1 MAIISVLNHKGGVG
15 KTTVSVNLAAGL
27 SIQEERKHKDPKP
40 VLLVDLDD
48 QLNATMIACGGPH
61 NSASY
66 MPMITVEDSFPKA
79 LLDGFGNYDQLV
91 AESKIPRDSELKVHV
106 FKTDHEKMI
115 ELPFLLHNQKDGET
129 QLKRFLQPI
138 KDYYSHIIIDNP
150 PSLNIIPVASLI
162 ASQYTLVPIEPDPL
176 SIIGLSSIF
185 ATINRVRREK
195 NPNLKVIGVV
205 PSRVRIARKRYMEA
219 IEEINQGYPDL
230 VLPYIK
236 DLVEVED
243 ANMSGSD
250 IFSFTAPQSQ
260 PYRQFLK
267 VVRSVIE
274 RIEEE

>member
-27 SIQEERKHKDPKP
+27 SIHEERKHRDPKP

-61 NSASY
+61 DSASY
-66 MPMITVEDSFPKA
+66 MPLITAENSFPQA
-79 LLDGFGNYDQLV
+79 LLDGFGDYDDLV
-91 AESKIPRDSELKVHV
+91 VESGIPRDSDHKVHV
-106 FKTDHEKMI
+106 FKTNHEKMI
-115 ELPFLLHNQKDGET
+115 ELPFQLHNLPHGET
-129 QLKRFLQPI
+129 QLYNFLQPI
-138 KDYYSHIIIDNP
+138 VDYYSHIIIDNP
-150 PSLNIIPVASLI
+150 PSLNIIPIASLI

-185 ATINRVRREK
+185 ATINRVKRDS
-195 NPNLKVIGVV
+195 NPDLKVIGVV
-205 PSRVRIARKRYMEA
+205 PSRVRVARKRYMEA
-219 IEEINQGYPDL
+219 IEEINQGYPGL

-250 IFSFTAPQSQ
+250 IFSYTTPQSQ

-267 VVRSVIE
+267 VVRFVME
-274 RIEEE
+274 RIDE

>member
-27 SIQEERKHKDPKP
+27 SIHEERKHKDSKP
-40 VLLVDLDD
+40 VLLMDLDD

-66 MPMITVEDSFPKA
+66 MPLITVPNSFPQA
-79 LLDGFGNYDQLV
+79 VLDGFGDYDDLIV
-91 AESKIPRDSELKVHV
+91 ESMIPRDSEKKVHV
-106 FKTDHEKMI
+106 FKTNHEMMI
-115 ELPFLLHNQKDGET
+115 ELPFLLHNLKDGVS
-129 QLKRFLQPI
+129 QLYRFLQPI
-138 KDYYSHIIIDNP
+138 VDYYSHIVIDNP
-150 PSLNIIPVASLI
+150 PSLNIIPIASLVASE
-162 ASQYTLVPIEPDPL
+162 YTLVPIEPDPL

-185 ATINRVRREK
+185 ATINRVKRET
-195 NPNLKVIGVV
+195 NPNLKIIGVV
-205 PSRVRIARKRYMEA
+205 PSRVRVARKRYMEA

-250 IFSFTAPQSQ
+250 IFSHTTPQSQ

-267 VVRSVIE
+267 VVRSVVE
-274 RIEEE
+274 RIEA

>member
-15 KTTVSVNLAAGL
+15 KTTVSINLAAGL
-27 SIQEERKHKDPKP
+27 MIHEERKHKEPKP
-40 VLLVDLDD
+40 VLLMDLDD

-61 NSASY
+61 DSASY
-66 MPMITVEDSFPKA
+66 MPIITVDNSFPHA
-79 LLDGFGNYDQLV
+79 LLDGFGNYDELIV
-91 AESKIPRDSELKVHV
+91 ESKIPRDSVNKIHI
-106 FKTDHEKMI
+106 FKTDHDKMI
-115 ELPFLLHNQKDGET
+115 ELPFLLHNQPDGES
-129 QLKRFLQPI
+129 QLLRFLQPI
-138 KDYYSHIIIDNP
+138 VDYYSHIVIDNP

-162 ASQYTLVPIEPDPL
+162 ASQFALIPIEPDPL

-185 ATINRVRREK
+185 ATINRVKRDS
-195 NPNLKVIGVV
+195 NPNLKVIGVL

-219 IEEINQGYPDL
+219 IEEINEGYPDL

-243 ANMSGSD
+243 ANMSGYD
-250 IFSFTAPQSQ
+250 IFSHTTPQSQ

-274 RIEEE
+274 RIGE

>member
-27 SIQEERKHKDPKP
+27 SIHEERKHKDPKP

-48 QLNATMIACGGPH
+48 QLNANMIACGGPH
-61 NSASY
+61 DSATY
-66 MPMITVEDSFPKA
+66 MPLITVEDSFPQA
-79 LLDGFGNYDQLV
+79 LLDGFGDYDDLIV
-91 AESKIPRDSELKVHV
+91 ESGIPKDSEHKVHV
-106 FKTDHEKMI
+106 FKTNHEKMI
-115 ELPFLLHNQKDGET
+115 ELPFQLHNLPHGES
-129 QLKRFLQPI
+129 QLYNFLQPI
-138 KDYYSHIIIDNP
+138 VDYYSHIIIDNP

-185 ATINRVRREK
+185 ATINRVKRDS
-195 NPNLKVIGVV
+195 NPDLKVIGVV
-205 PSRVRIARKRYMEA
+205 PSRVRVARKRYMEA

-250 IFSFTAPQSQ
+250 IFAYTTPQSQ

-267 VVRSVIE
+267 VVRSVME
-274 RIEEE
+274 RIDE

>member
-15 KTTVSVNLAAGL
+15 KTTVSVNLAAGM
-27 SIQEERKHKDPKP
+27 SIHEERKHKDPKP

-61 NSASY
+61 DSATY
-66 MPMITVEDSFPKA
+66 MPLITVENSFPQA
-79 LLDGFGNYDQLV
+79 LLDGFGDYDDLIV
-91 AESKIPRDSELKVHV
+91 ESGIPKDSELKVHV
-106 FKTDHEKMI
+106 FKTNHEKMI
-115 ELPFLLHNQKDGET
+115 ELPFQLHNLPHGET
-129 QLKRFLQPI
+129 QLYNFLQPI
-138 KDYYSHIIIDNP
+138 VDYYSHIIIDNP

-185 ATINRVRREK
+185 ATINRVKRDS
-195 NPNLKVIGVV
+195 NPDLKVIGVV
-205 PSRVRIARKRYMEA
+205 PSRVRVARKRYMEA

-250 IFSFTAPQSQ
+250 IFAFTTPQSQ

-267 VVRSVIE
+267 FVRSVRE
-274 RIEEE
+274 RIDE

>member
-27 SIQEERKHKDPKP
+27 SINEERKHKDPKP

-61 NSASY
+61 DSSAY
-66 MPMITVEDSFPKA
+66 MPLITVENSFPQA
-79 LLDGFGNYDQLV
+79 LLDGFGNYDDLIV
-91 AESKIPRDSELKVHV
+91 ESGIPRDSEHKVHV
-106 FKTDHEKMI
+106 FKTNHEKMI
-115 ELPFLLHNQKDGET
+115 ELPFQLHNLPHGES
-129 QLKRFLQPI
+129 QLYNFLQPI
-138 KDYYSHIIIDNP
+138 VAYYSYIIIDNP

-185 ATINRVRREK
+185 ATINRVKRDY
-195 NPNLKVIGVV
+195 NPDLKVIGVV
-205 PSRVRIARKRYMEA
+205 PSRVRVARKRYMEA

-250 IFSFTAPQSQ
+250 IFSFTTPQSQ

-267 VVRSVIE
+267 IVRSVIE
-274 RIEEE
+274 RIDE

>member
-15 KTTVSVNLAAGL
+15 KTTISVNLAAGL
-27 SIQEERKHKDPKP
+27 AIHEDRSRKDPKP

-48 QLNATMIACGGPH
+48 QLNATMICCGGPH
-61 NSASY
+61 DTASY
-66 MPMITVEDSFPKA
+66 MPLITVEDSFPQA
-79 LLDGFGNYDQLV
+79 LLDGFGNYDDLIV
-91 AESKIPRDSELKVHV
+91 ESKVPRDSDNKVHI
-106 FKTDHEKMI
+106 FKTNHEKMI
-115 ELPFLLHNQKDGET
+115 ELPFLLHNMPDGES
-129 QLKRFLQPI
+129 QIYRFLQPVS
-138 KDYYSHIIIDNP
+138 DYFSHIILDNP
-150 PSLNIIPVASLI
+150 PSLNILPVASLV

-185 ATINRVRREK
+185 ATINRVKRTT
-195 NPNLKVIGVV
+195 NPDLKVIGVV
-205 PSRVRIARKRYMEA
+205 PSRVRVARKRYMEA

-250 IFSFTAPQSQ
+250 IFAYTTPQSQ

-274 RIEEE
+274 RIDE

>member
-15 KTTVSVNLAAGL
+15 KTTISVNLAAGL
-27 SIQEERKHKDPKP
+27 AIHEDRSHKDPKP

-48 QLNATMIACGGPH
+48 QLNATMICCGGPH
-61 NSASY
+61 DSASY
-66 MPMITVEDSFPKA
+66 MPLITVEDSFPQA
-79 LLDGFGNYDQLV
+79 LLDGFGNYDDLIV
-91 AESKIPRDSELKVHV
+91 ESKLPRDSENKVHI
-106 FKTDHEKMI
+106 FKTNHEKMI
-115 ELPFLLHNQKDGET
+115 ELPFLLHNMPDGET
-129 QLKRFLQPI
+129 QLYRFLQPLT
-138 KDYYSHIIIDNP
+138 DYYSHIIMDNP
-150 PSLNIIPVASLI
+150 PSLNILPVASLV

-185 ATINRVRREK
+185 ATINRVKRTN
-195 NPNLKVIGVV
+195 NPDLKVIGVV
-205 PSRVRIARKRYMEA
+205 PSRVRVARKRYMEA

-250 IFSFTAPQSQ
+250 IFAHTTPQSQ

-274 RIEEE
+274 RIDE

>member
-27 SIQEERKHKDPKP
+27 SINEERKHKDPKP

-61 NSASY
+61 DSASY
-66 MPMITVEDSFPKA
+66 MPLITVENSFPQA
-79 LLDGFGNYDQLV
+79 LLDGFGNYDDLV
-91 AESKIPRDSELKVHV
+91 VESGIPRDSELKVHI
-106 FKTDHEKMI
+106 FKTNHEKMI
-115 ELPFLLHNQKDGET
+115 ELPFLLHNLPHGEF
-129 QLKRFLQPI
+129 QLRNFLQPI
-138 KDYYSHIIIDNP
+138 EAYYSHIIIDNP

-162 ASQYTLVPIEPDPL
+162 ASQFTLVPIEPDPL

-185 ATINRVRREK
+185 ATINRVKRDS

-250 IFSFTAPQSQ
+250 IFSFTTPQSQ

-267 VVRSVIE
+267 VVRSVVE
-274 RIEEE
+274 RIGE

>member
-27 SIQEERKHKDPKP
+27 SINEERKHKDPKP
-40 VLLVDLDD
+40 VLLLDLDD

-61 NSASY
+61 DSSSY
-66 MPMITVEDSFPKA
+66 MPIITVEDSFPEA
-79 LLDGFGNYDQLV
+79 LLNGFGDYDNLIT
-91 AESKIPRDSELKVHV
+91 ESKIPRDSEHKVHI
-106 FKTDHEKMI
+106 FKTNHEKMI
-115 ELPFLLHNQKDGET
+115 ELPFLLHNLPQSES
-129 QLKRFLQPI
+129 QLARFLEPI
-138 KDYYSHIIIDNP
+138 SDYYSHIIIDNP
-150 PSLNIIPVASLI
+150 PSLNIIPVTSLI

-185 ATINRVRREK
+185 ATINRVKRDF
-195 NPNLKVIGVV
+195 NPELQVIGVV
-205 PSRVRIARKRYMEA
+205 PSRVRVARKRYMEA

-250 IFSFTAPQSQ
+250 IFSYTTPQSQ

-267 VVRSVIE
+267 VVRSVVE
-274 RIEEE
+274 RIEN

>member
-27 SIQEERKHKDPKP
+27 SIHEERKHKDPKP
-40 VLLVDLDD
+40 VLLMDLDD

-61 NSASY
+61 DSASY
-66 MPMITVEDSFPKA
+66 MPIITSDVSFPQA
-79 LLDGFGNYDQLV
+79 LLDGFGNYDDLIV
-91 AESKIPRDSELKVHV
+91 ESKIPRNSSHKVHV
-106 FKTDHEKMI
+106 FKTDHEKMT
-115 ELPFLLHNQKDGET
+115 ELPFLLHNLQEGDT
-129 QLKRFLQPI
+129 QLYRFIRPI
-138 KDYYSHIIIDNP
+138 VSYYSHIIIDNP

-185 ATINRVRREK
+185 ATINRVKREM
-195 NPNLKVIGVV
+195 NPHLQVIGVV

-250 IFSFTAPQSQ
+250 IFSFTTPQSQ

-274 RIEEE
+274 RIVE

>member
-27 SIQEERKHKDPKP
+27 SIHEERKHKDPKP

-61 NSASY
+61 DSATY
-66 MPMITVEDSFPKA
+66 MPLITVEDSFPQA
-79 LLDGFGNYDQLV
+79 LLDGFGDYDDLIV
-91 AESKIPRDSELKVHV
+91 ESGIPKDSEHKVHV
-106 FKTDHEKMI
+106 FKTNHEKMI
-115 ELPFLLHNQKDGET
+115 ELPFQLHNLPHGES
-129 QLKRFLQPI
+129 QLYNFLQPI
-138 KDYYSHIIIDNP
+138 VDYYSHIIIDNP

-185 ATINRVRREK
+185 ATINRVKRDS
-195 NPNLKVIGVV
+195 NPDLKVIGVV
-205 PSRVRIARKRYMEA
+205 PSRVRVARKRYMEA

-250 IFSFTAPQSQ
+250 IFAYTTPQSQ

-267 VVRSVIE
+267 VVRSVME
-274 RIEEE
+274 RIDE

>member
-27 SIQEERKHKDPKP
+27 AIHEERKHRDPKP

-61 NSASY
+61 DSASY
-66 MPMITVEDSFPKA
+66 MPLITVDNSFPQA
-79 LLDGFGNYDQLV
+79 LLDGFGDYDDLIV
-91 AESKIPRDSELKVHV
+91 ESGIPKDSENKVHV

-115 ELPFLLHNQKDGET
+115 ELPFQLHNLPHGES
-129 QLKRFLQPI
+129 QLYNFLQPI
-138 KDYYSHIIIDNP
+138 VEYYSHIIIDNP

-185 ATINRVRREK
+185 ATINRVKRDS
-195 NPNLKVIGVV
+195 NPDLKVIGVV
-205 PSRVRIARKRYMEA
+205 PSRVRVARKRYMEA

-250 IFSFTAPQSQ
+250 IFAFTTPQSQ

-267 VVRSVIE
+267 VVRSVVE
-274 RIEEE
+274 RIDE